1 MVHMPWPNPHIK
13 KRKKEKMK
21 KKIEEENLQ
30 LVSLLYSS
38 LYHVG
43 NLRMQ
48 FASIKPIATIFQPF
62 RLIAESS

>member
-13 KRKKEKMK
+13 KRKYEKKK